1 MLKSNRKAWEH
12 ELKTTLLPVYFPEI
26 NEREQREYEIQKE
39 RMQKLYGEDTVFL
52 PAVPIG
58 EACTAK
64 ADMIVFF
71 QLVGAVFRHRESLEK
86 INIPVLI
93 LTSEF
98 GTVEMWDWEIVA

>member
-1 MLKSNRKAWEH
+1 MKCRMLKSNRKAWEH

-71 QLVGAVFRHRESLEK
+71 SLSVPFSGIENHWRK
-86 INIPVLI
+86 
-93 LTSEF
+93 LTYRCSY
-98 GTVEMWDWEIVA
+98 